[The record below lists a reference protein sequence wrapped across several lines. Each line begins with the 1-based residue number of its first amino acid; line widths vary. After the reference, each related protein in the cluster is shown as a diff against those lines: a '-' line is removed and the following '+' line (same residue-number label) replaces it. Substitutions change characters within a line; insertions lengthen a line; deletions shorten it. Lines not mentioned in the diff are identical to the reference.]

1 MSLNK
6 TRKRL
11 IMKFRRMYNS
21 YPVGIKLSTDG
32 GNTFTA
38 MGRIV
43 ETFLPNASVVKSG
56 NINASKLQSD
66 EFAIR
71 NFEITISQ
79 GFTKEEWNKLNGGV
93 LH

>member
-21 YPVGIKLSTDG
+21 YPIGIKLSTDG
-32 GNTFTA
+32 GNTFSA
-38 MGRIV
+38 LGRIV
-43 ETFLPNASVVKSG
+43 ETSILDTSVVNSG
-56 NINASKLQSD
+56 NIKASKLQSD
-66 EFAIR
+66 EFALR

-79 GFTKEEWNKLNGGV
+79 GFTKEEWNKLHGGV
-93 LH
+93 L

>member
-11 IMKFRRMYNS
+11 IMKYRRMFNS
-21 YPVGIKLSTDG
+21 YPIGIKLSTDG
-32 GNTFTA
+32 GKTFSA
-38 MGRIV
+38 LGRIV
-43 ETFLPNASVVKSG
+43 ETFIPDASVVKSG
-56 NINASKLQSD
+56 NIKVSKLQFD
-66 EFAIR
+66 EVDFR

-93 LH
+93 LE

>member
-11 IMKFRRMYNS
+11 IRKFRKKFNS
-21 YPVGIKLSTDG
+21 YPVGIKFSTDG
-32 GNTFTA
+32 GNTFIA

-43 ETFLPNASVVKSG
+43 ETFIPDASVIKSG
-56 NINASKLQSD
+56 NINASDLQSGD
-66 EFAIR
+66 ISFR

-79 GFTKEEWNKLNGGV
+79 GFTKEEFNELNGGV
-93 LH
+93 L

>member
-21 YPVGIKLSTDG
+21 YPIGIKFSTDG
-32 GNTFTA
+32 GNTFSA
-38 MGRIV
+38 MGRV
-43 ETFLPNASVVKSG
+43 FETFIPNASVVKSG
-56 NINASKLQSD
+56 NINASELQSG
-66 EFAIR
+66 EISFR

-79 GFTKEEWNKLNGGV
+79 GFTKEEFNNLNGGV
-93 LH
+93 L

>member
-21 YPVGIKLSTDG
+21 YPIGIKFSTDG
-32 GNTFTA
+32 GNTFIA

-43 ETFLPNASVVKSG
+43 ETFIPDASVIQSG
-56 NINASKLQSD
+56 NISASKLSAG
-66 EFAIR
+66 EFGFR
-71 NFEITISQ
+71 NFEITITQ
-79 GFTKEEWNKLNGGV
+79 GFTKEEFNKLNGGV
-93 LH
+93 L

>member
-11 IMKFRRMYNS
+11 IMKYRRMFNS
-21 YPVGIKLSTDG
+21 HLIGIKLSTDG
-32 GNTFTA
+32 GNTFSA
-38 MGRIV
+38 LGRIV
-43 ETFLPNASVVKSG
+43 ETFILDASVVKSG
-56 NINASKLQSD
+56 NINASKLQVD
-66 EFAIR
+66 EFALR

-93 LH
+93 L

>member
-6 TRKRL
+6 KRKRL

-21 YPVGIKLSTDG
+21 HPIGIKISTDG
-32 GNTFTA
+32 GETFTA

-43 ETFLPNASVVKSG
+43 ETFIPVASVVKSG

-66 EFAIR
+66 EVGFK
-71 NFEITISQ
+71 NFELTISQ
-79 GFTKEEWNKLNGGV
+79 VFTKEEFNKLNGGV
-93 LH
+93 LW

>member
-11 IMKFRRMYNS
+11 IMKYRRMFNS
-21 YPVGIKLSTDG
+21 YPIGFKLSTDG
-32 GNTFTA
+32 GDTFVA

-43 ETFLPNASVVKSG
+43 ETFIPNASVKKSG
-56 NINASKLQSD
+56 NISVSKLQSGD
-66 EFAIR
+66 ISFK

-79 GFTKEEWNKLNGGV
+79 GFTKEEFNKLNGGV
-93 LH
+93 LW

>member
-11 IMKFRRMYNS
+11 IRKYRKLFNS
-21 YPVGIKLSTDG
+21 YPVGIKVSTDG

-43 ETFLPNASVVKSG
+43 ETFIPSASVRKSV
-56 NINASKLQSD
+56 NIDVSKLQSGD
-66 EFAIR
+66 ISFR

-79 GFTKEEWNKLNGGV
+79 GFTKEEFNKLNGGV
-93 LH
+93 L

>member
-21 YPVGIKLSTDG
+21 YHIGFKLSTDG

-38 MGRIV
+38 MGRV
-43 ETFLPNASVVKSG
+43 FETFIPNTNVVKSG
-56 NINASKLQSD
+56 NINASELQSGD
-66 EFAIR
+66 ISFK

-79 GFTKEEWNKLNGGV
+79 GFTKEEFNKLNGGV
-93 LH
+93 LW